1 MPKQKKTQS
10 KLGGSLSPMSPDIF
24 VTYVPGRSF
33 SALEAGASCSLLD
46 DYSKV
51 PLKPEVQHRS
61 FAIELSLNDDIT
73 TAQPATSKRQ

>member
-46 DYSKV
+46 DYSKFKARNF
-51 PLKPEVQHRS
+51 LQ
-61 FAIELSLNDDIT
+61 FLNIFF
-73 TAQPATSKRQ
+73 SKVSAP